1 MPSPPS
7 PLSRPAPPEPSGPV
21 TSADSFEKLALAL
34 AIGLLIGFERGWHSR
49 DDHGGARVAGLRTF
63 GVLGLFGGLCALLEG
78 DAGTVALAVGFLA
91 VGALTVVSW
100 RRTADRTHDLGMTT
114 EIAALAT
121 FALGAL
127 AASGEMQAAAAA
139 GVVLATLLG
148 IKPVLH
154 GLVRRVDRVELYAVF
169 KLLLISVV
177 VLPVLP
183 DRGFGP
189 WDALN
194 PYALWWMVV
203 LIAAISFLG
212 YFAFRIGGARRGTVL
227 AALAGGLASSTA
239 VTIGFARLSKDNP
252 DASRL
257 LAAGIVLSC
266 TTMFPRA
273 GLVAA
278 AIEPALAGPL
288 GWPVAAATL
297 AGLCGAAILWR
308 TAPVRT
314 TEIPVT
320 LRNPFEFGMALKF
333 GALLAAI
340 ALLSHALAERF
351 GAAGLYGLAAA
362 SGLADVDAI
371 TLTLAR
377 QSSVGL
383 PLGTAASGILL
394 AMASNTV
401 VKGGLTGFVGGWRVA
416 LPVGIALAGSL
427 AVGGAALVA
436 S

>member
-1 MPSPPS
+1 M
-7 PLSRPAPPEPSGPV
+7 
-21 TSADSFEKLALAL
+21 TSTDSYERLALAL

-100 RRTADRTHDLGMTT
+100 RRTADRTQDLGMTT

-127 AASGEMQAAAAA
+127 AVSGEMQVAAAA

-154 GLVRRVDRVELYAVF
+154 GMVRRVDRIELYAVF

-177 VLPVLP
+177 LLPVLP
-183 DRGFGP
+183 DRGLGP
-189 WDALN
+189 WNALN
-194 PYALWWMVV
+194 PYTLWWMVV
-203 LIAAISFLG
+203 LIAGISFLG
-212 YFAFRIGGARRGTVL
+212 YFALKIGGRRHGIAL
-227 AALAGGLASSTA
+227 AAFAGGLASSTA
-239 VTIGFARLSKDNP
+239 VTISFARLAKAEP

-273 GLVAA
+273 GLVAS
-278 AIEPALAGPL
+278 AIEPGLAGIL

-297 AGLCGAAILWR
+297 AGLGGAAILWR
-308 TAPVRT
+308 TAPAQG
-314 TEIPVT
+314 TEAPLA
-320 LRNPFEFGMALKF
+320 LRNPFELGMALKF

-340 ALLSHALAERF
+340 ALLSHALAEWF
-351 GAAGLYGLAAA
+351 GDAGLYGLAVA

-377 QSSVGL
+377 ESGAGVTL
-383 PLGTAASGILL
+383 DMAAAGIML

-401 VKGGLTGFVGGWRVA
+401 VKSCLAGFEGGRRIA

-427 AVGGAALVA
+427 AAGAAAMFVP
-436 S
+436 